1 MVVAAALA
9 RAIGSALQT
18 VADGLLWLA
27 DGLTA
32 GAKLILAASRLC
44 LDRAREWDPR
54 LWERDHDARSEQQK
68 HPRLPG

>member
-9 RAIGSALQT
+9 RAIGSTLQT

-27 DGLTA
+27 DVLTA
-32 GAKLILAASRLC
+32 NAKLILAASRIC

-54 LWERDHDARSEQQK
+54 LWERDHDAGTDTRERQ
-68 HPRLPG
+68 P